1 MMNFGKSRAR
11 MSSPDDNKKVTFDKV
26 AGLQEEKEDLVEVV
40 DFLKSPQKYTKV
52 GARIP
57 KGVLLVGPPGLVRH
71 FWQRQWQE
79 KREFRFSPFPVLTLW
94 KCLSVSVHHVCE
106 IFLKKQTPCTMYYF
120 H

>member
-1 MMNFGKSRAR
+1 MSVIIPVALSAVVIMFMFMFMNARLGGGGGGNSKMMNFGKSRAR

-57 KGVLLVGPPGLVRH
+57 KGVLLDRPSRN
-71 FWQRQWQE
+71 R
-79 KREFRFSPFPVLTLW
+79 
-94 KCLSVSVHHVCE
+94 
-106 IFLKKQTPCTMYYF
+106 
-120 H
+120 